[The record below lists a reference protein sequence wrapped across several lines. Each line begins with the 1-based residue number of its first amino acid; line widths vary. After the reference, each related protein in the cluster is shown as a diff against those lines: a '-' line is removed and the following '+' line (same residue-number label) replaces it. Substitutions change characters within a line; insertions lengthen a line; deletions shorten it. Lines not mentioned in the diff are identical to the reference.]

1 MPVGTPGGI
10 VSGFDSVGVVGVVRL
25 GDEFVSLDL
34 TSYKL
39 WQALSV
45 APSEE
50 TARALATRV
59 GDEHADHLSVLTSN
73 GLLATW
79 SPDPGEALALARTH
93 SVSFIGC
100 GLGNGERPAP
110 MFLVGGAD
118 GRPRARVNVVV
129 YEFLLAGDGR
139 YSVAQACERLGF
151 DLLGLADEPP
161 LHVVAAL
168 PELMR
173 TGLIRLDLVA
183 EVA

>member
-10 VSGFDSVGVVGVVRL
+10 VSGFDPEGVVGVVRL
-25 GDEFVSLDL
+25 GDELVSLDL

-39 WQALSV
+39 WQALAV
-45 APSEE
+45 APSEA
-50 TARALATRV
+50 TAHALASRV
-59 GDEHADHLSVLTSN
+59 WGEDGDHLSVFTSN
-73 GLLATW
+73 RLLATW
-79 SPDPGEALALARTH
+79 SPDPRDSLALASTH

-100 GLGNGERPAP
+100 CLGNGERPAP

-118 GRPRARVNVVV
+118 GRPRAGVNVVV

-139 YSVAQACERLGF
+139 CSVAQACERLEF
-151 DLLGLADEPP
+151 DRLGLPHEPA

-173 TGLIRLDLVA
+173 AGLIRLDLVA
-183 EVA
+183 GAA